1 MAVYDETAGGEHID
15 AESLERIEA
24 QGASAE
30 RLRIAAWLH
39 AKSDETEALLLLA
52 ADRAAPESR
61 AVNQA
66 FATKTRV
73 ILEVLARMIEKNVL
87 PLTDRK
93 AKGDA

>member
-1 MAVYDETAGGEHID
+1 MADEHDDAGRPSPQD
-15 AESLERIEA
+15 WAERER
-24 QGASAE
+24 GKE